1 MAKCALKTLMLPS
14 AQNASYSRR
23 HTSRVETPEGVWVIW
38 CCNGVDEVSRVRDL
52 SSAGLF
58 IVTRS
63 PRPVGTK
70 AKLDFLVQEGQ
81 ICAEAVVR
89 HTESGEGLGLKLTSV
104 KEQDGPHLA
113 ALLTRLRRLSHWRS
127 KPSS

>member
-1 MAKCALKTLMLPS
+1 MLPS
-14 AQNASYSRR
+14 LQNITYSRR
-23 HTSRVETPEGVWVIW
+23 HTSRVETPEGVWIFW
-38 CCNGVDEVSRVRDL
+38 SCSGVDDVSRVRDL

-58 IVTRS
+58 IVTPS
-63 PRPVGTK
+63 QRPVGAK

-89 HTESGEGLGLKLTSV
+89 HAESGEGLGLKFTSE

-113 ALLTRLRRLSHWRS
+113 ALLTRLRNTSHSCR
-127 KPSS
+127 KP